1 MGLIP
6 GHGGKI
12 PHALWPKILNIK
24 KKKKKEAILYKFNKD
39 FKNGPYQKDKKIN
52 KNKKDTQSDLSSNL
66 L

>member
-12 PHALWPKILNIK
+12 LHALWPKILNIK

-39 FKNGPYQKDKKIN
+39 FKNGPYQKDKKN
-52 KNKKDTQSDLSSNL
+52 K
-66 L
+66 